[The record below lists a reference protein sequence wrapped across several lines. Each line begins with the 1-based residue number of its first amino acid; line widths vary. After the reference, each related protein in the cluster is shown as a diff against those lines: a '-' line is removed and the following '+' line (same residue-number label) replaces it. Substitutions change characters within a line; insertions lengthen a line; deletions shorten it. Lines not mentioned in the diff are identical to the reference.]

1 MSFVFALTVAAV
13 FVYAGVAKFAT
24 FDNWTFQ
31 ARALG
36 APDPFVVLVP
46 LAEIA
51 LAVLLVGG
59 WWFDQ
64 TVAASLLLLSAFTVL
79 LLVRLRDPER
89 LPCSCFGATSQR
101 PMSWLDV
108 ARNVILIAS
117 LIAAIPLQRFAY
129 EMALLEGADIDQPK
143 NLAKSVTVE

>member
-1 MSFVFALTVAAV
+1 MSFVLALVVATV
-13 FVYAGVAKFAT
+13 FIYAGVAKFAT
-24 FDNWTFQ
+24 FENWTFQ

-64 TVAASLLLLSAFTVL
+64 AVAASLILLVGFTIL

-89 LPCSCFGATSQR
+89 LPCACFGATSQR

-108 ARNVILIAS
+108 LRNVILIAV
-117 LIAAIPLQRFAY
+117 LIAAY
-129 EMALLEGADIDQPK
+129 STK
-143 NLAKSVTVE
+143 

>member
-1 MSFVFALTVAAV
+1 MSFIFAVVVAAV

-24 FDNWTFQ
+24 FNNWTFQ

-46 LAEIA
+46 LAEIT

-59 WWFDQ
+59 WWFVQ
-64 TVAASLLLLSAFTVL
+64 TVIAGMLLLSAFTIL

-89 LPCSCFGATSQR
+89 QPCSCFGATSQR

-108 ARNVILIAS
+108 FRNVLLIT
-117 LIAAIPLQRFAY
+117 
-129 EMALLEGADIDQPK
+129 LLAVAVLTK
-143 NLAKSVTVE
+143 

>member
-1 MSFVFALTVAAV
+1 MSFVFAVVVAAV

-24 FDNWTFQ
+24 FNNWTFQ

-59 WWFDQ
+59 WWFIQ
-64 TVAASLLLLSAFTVL
+64 TVIAGMLLLSAFTIL

-89 LPCSCFGATSQR
+89 QPCSCFGATSQR

-108 ARNVILIAS
+108 FRNVLLIT
-117 LIAAIPLQRFAY
+117 
-129 EMALLEGADIDQPK
+129 LLAVAVLTK
-143 NLAKSVTVE
+143 

>member
-1 MSFVFALTVAAV
+1 MSFIFALVVAAV

-24 FDNWTFQ
+24 FNNWTTQ
-31 ARALG
+31 AQALG

-59 WWFDQ
+59 WRFGE
-64 TVAASLLLLSAFTVL
+64 TIAASLILLVAFTIL
-79 LLVRLRDPER
+79 LLVRLGDTER

-101 PMSWLDV
+101 PMSWVDV
-108 ARNVILIAS
+108 GRNMILIAL
-117 LIAAIPLQRFAY
+117 LITAY
-129 EMALLEGADIDQPK
+129 LTK
-143 NLAKSVTVE
+143 

>member
-1 MSFVFALTVAAV
+1 VSFVFAVVVAAV

-24 FDNWTFQ
+24 FNNWTFQ

-59 WWFDQ
+59 WWFVQ
-64 TVAASLLLLSAFTVL
+64 TVIAGMLLLSAFTIL

-89 LPCSCFGATSQR
+89 QPCSCFGATSQR

-108 ARNVILIAS
+108 FRNVLLIT
-117 LIAAIPLQRFAY
+117 
-129 EMALLEGADIDQPK
+129 LLAVAVLTK
-143 NLAKSVTVE
+143 

>member
-1 MSFVFALTVAAV
+1 VSFVFVVVVAAV

-24 FDNWTFQ
+24 FNNWTFQ

-59 WWFDQ
+59 WWFVQ
-64 TVAASLLLLSAFTVL
+64 TVIAGMLLLSAFTIL

-108 ARNVILIAS
+108 FRNVLLIT
-117 LIAAIPLQRFAY
+117 
-129 EMALLEGADIDQPK
+129 LLAVAVLTK
-143 NLAKSVTVE
+143 

>member
-1 MSFVFALTVAAV
+1 VSFALSLLVAAV

-24 FDNWTFQ
+24 FENWTFQ
-31 ARALG
+31 VRALG

-46 LAEIA
+46 LTEIA

-59 WWFDQ
+59 WWFNQ
-64 TVAASLLLLSAFTVL
+64 TIAASLILLVAFTIL

-108 ARNVILIAS
+108 ARNVILIAV
-117 LIAAIPLQRFAY
+117 LIVAY
-129 EMALLEGADIDQPK
+129 LTK
-143 NLAKSVTVE
+143 

>member
-1 MSFVFALTVAAV
+1 VSFVFAVVVAAV

-24 FDNWTFQ
+24 FNNWTFQ

-59 WWFDQ
+59 WWFMQ
-64 TVAASLLLLSAFTVL
+64 TVIAGMLLLSAFTIL

-89 LPCSCFGATSQR
+89 QPCSCFGATSQR
-101 PMSWLDV
+101 PMSWIDV
-108 ARNVILIAS
+108 FRNVLLIT
-117 LIAAIPLQRFAY
+117 
-129 EMALLEGADIDQPK
+129 LLAVAVLTK
-143 NLAKSVTVE
+143 

>member
-1 MSFVFALTVAAV
+1 MSFVFALAVAAV

-51 LAVLLVGG
+51 LAVLLVSG

-64 TVAASLLLLSAFTVL
+64 TVAASLFLLGAFTVL

-108 ARNVILIAS
+108 ARNVILIAA
-117 LIAAIPLQRFAY
+117 LIAAYLT
-129 EMALLEGADIDQPK
+129 K
-143 NLAKSVTVE
+143 

>member
-1 MSFVFALTVAAV
+1 MSFVFALIVATV

-24 FDNWTFQ
+24 FENWTFQ

-64 TVAASLLLLSAFTVL
+64 AVAASLILLVAFTIL

-108 ARNVILIAS
+108 ARNVILIAV
-117 LIAAIPLQRFAY
+117 LIAAYLT
-129 EMALLEGADIDQPK
+129 K
-143 NLAKSVTVE
+143 

>member
-1 MSFVFALTVAAV
+1 MSFVFALIIATV

-24 FDNWTFQ
+24 FENWTFQ

-64 TVAASLLLLSAFTVL
+64 TIAASLILLVSFTIL

-108 ARNVILIAS
+108 ARNVILMAV
-117 LIAAIPLQRFAY
+117 LIAAYLT
-129 EMALLEGADIDQPK
+129 K
-143 NLAKSVTVE
+143 

>member
-1 MSFVFALTVAAV
+1 VSFVFAVVVAAV

-24 FDNWTFQ
+24 FNNWTFQ

-59 WWFDQ
+59 WWFMQ
-64 TVAASLLLLSAFTVL
+64 TVIAGMLLLSAFTIL

-108 ARNVILIAS
+108 FRNVLLIT
-117 LIAAIPLQRFAY
+117 
-129 EMALLEGADIDQPK
+129 LLAVAVLTK
-143 NLAKSVTVE
+143 

>member
-1 MSFVFALTVAAV
+1 MSFFLAVVVAAV

-24 FDNWTFQ
+24 FNNWTFQ

-51 LAVLLVGG
+51 LAVLLVGQ
-59 WWFDQ
+59 WWFTQ
-64 TVAASLLLLSAFTVL
+64 TLIASMALLVAFTVL

-89 LPCSCFGATSQR
+89 LPCSCFGATSER
-101 PMSWLDV
+101 PMSWVDV
-108 ARNVILIAS
+108 GRNVILIA
-117 LIAAIPLQRFAY
+117 LVI
-129 EMALLEGADIDQPK
+129 GAGLTQ
-143 NLAKSVTVE
+143 

>member
-1 MSFVFALTVAAV
+1 MSFVFALVVATV
-13 FVYAGVAKFAT
+13 FIYAGVAKFAT
-24 FDNWTFQ
+24 FENWTFQ

-64 TVAASLLLLSAFTVL
+64 AVAASLILLVGFTIL

-89 LPCSCFGATSQR
+89 LPCACFGATSQR

-108 ARNVILIAS
+108 LRNVILIAV
-117 LIAAIPLQRFAY
+117 LIAAY
-129 EMALLEGADIDQPK
+129 STK
-143 NLAKSVTVE
+143 

>member
-1 MSFVFALTVAAV
+1 M
-13 FVYAGVAKFAT
+13 YAGVAKFAT
-24 FDNWTFQ
+24 FNNWTFQ

-59 WWFDQ
+59 WWFEQ
-64 TVAASLLLLSAFTVL
+64 TVAASLILLVSFTIL

-101 PMSWLDV
+101 PMSCLDV
-108 ARNVILIAS
+108 VRNVILIAV
-117 LIAAIPLQRFAY
+117 LIAAYIT
-129 EMALLEGADIDQPK
+129 K
-143 NLAKSVTVE
+143 

>member
-1 MSFVFALTVAAV
+1 MSFVLALVVATV
-13 FVYAGVAKFAT
+13 FIYAGVAKFAT
-24 FDNWTFQ
+24 FENWTFQ

-64 TVAASLLLLSAFTVL
+64 AVAASLILLVGFTIL
-79 LLVRLRDPER
+79 LLVRLRDPEK
-89 LPCSCFGATSQR
+89 LPCACFGAASQR

-108 ARNVILIAS
+108 LRNVILIAV
-117 LIAAIPLQRFAY
+117 LIAAY
-129 EMALLEGADIDQPK
+129 STK
-143 NLAKSVTVE
+143 

>member
-1 MSFVFALTVAAV
+1 MSFIFALTVAAI

-31 ARALG
+31 VRALG

-64 TVAASLLLLSAFTVL
+64 TVAASLLLLGAFTVL

-108 ARNVILIAS
+108 ARNVILIAA
-117 LIAAIPLQRFAY
+117 LIAAYLT
-129 EMALLEGADIDQPK
+129 K
-143 NLAKSVTVE
+143 

>member
-1 MSFVFALTVAAV
+1 MSFVLALVVAAV

-24 FDNWTFQ
+24 FNNWTTQ
-31 ARALG
+31 AQALG
-36 APDPFVVLVP
+36 APNPFVVLVP
-46 LAEIA
+46 LVEIA

-64 TVAASLLLLSAFTVL
+64 ALAASLILLVAFTIL

-108 ARNVILIAS
+108 ARNVILIAV
-117 LIAAIPLQRFAY
+117 LIAAYLT
-129 EMALLEGADIDQPK
+129 K
-143 NLAKSVTVE
+143 

>member
-1 MSFVFALTVAAV
+1 MSFFLAVVVAAV

-24 FDNWTFQ
+24 FNNWTFQ

-51 LAVLLVGG
+51 LAVLLVGR
-59 WWFDQ
+59 WWFTQ
-64 TVAASLLLLSAFTVL
+64 TLIASLVLLVAFTVL

-89 LPCSCFGATSQR
+89 LPCSCLGQ
-101 PMSWLDV
+101 LLN
-108 ARNVILIAS
+108 AR
-117 LIAAIPLQRFAY
+117 
-129 EMALLEGADIDQPK
+129 
-143 NLAKSVTVE
+143 

>member
-1 MSFVFALTVAAV
+1 VSFVFAVVVAAV

-24 FDNWTFQ
+24 FNNWTFQ

-51 LAVLLVGG
+51 LAVFLVGG
-59 WWFDQ
+59 WWFVQ
-64 TVAASLLLLSAFTVL
+64 TVIAGMLLLSAFTIL

-89 LPCSCFGATSQR
+89 QPCSCFGATSQR

-108 ARNVILIAS
+108 FRNVLLIT
-117 LIAAIPLQRFAY
+117 
-129 EMALLEGADIDQPK
+129 LLAVAVLTK
-143 NLAKSVTVE
+143 

>member
-1 MSFVFALTVAAV
+1 VSFVFALTVAAI
-13 FVYAGVAKFAT
+13 FVYAGVAKLAT

-46 LAEIA
+46 LAEIV
-51 LAVLLVGG
+51 LAVLLVGD

-64 TVAASLLLLSAFTVL
+64 TVAASLILLGAFTVL

-108 ARNVILIAS
+108 ARNVILIAA
-117 LIAAIPLQRFAY
+117 LIAAYLT
-129 EMALLEGADIDQPK
+129 K
-143 NLAKSVTVE
+143 

>member
-1 MSFVFALTVAAV
+1 VSFVFALTVAAI

-59 WWFDQ
+59 WWFDH
-64 TVAASLLLLSAFTVL
+64 TVAAGLLLLGAFTVL

-108 ARNVILIAS
+108 ARNVILIAA
-117 LIAAIPLQRFAY
+117 LIAAYLT
-129 EMALLEGADIDQPK
+129 K
-143 NLAKSVTVE
+143 

>member
-1 MSFVFALTVAAV
+1 MSFVFALIIATV

-24 FDNWTFQ
+24 FENWTFQ

-59 WWFDQ
+59 WWFEQ
-64 TVAASLLLLSAFTVL
+64 TIAASLILLVSFTIL

-108 ARNVILIAS
+108 ARNAILMAV
-117 LIAAIPLQRFAY
+117 LIAAYLT
-129 EMALLEGADIDQPK
+129 K
-143 NLAKSVTVE
+143 

>member
-1 MSFVFALTVAAV
+1 MSFVFALIVAAV

-24 FDNWTFQ
+24 FENWTFQ

-46 LAEIA
+46 LAEIT

-64 TVAASLLLLSAFTVL
+64 AVAASLILLVTFTIL

-108 ARNVILIAS
+108 ARNVILIAV
-117 LIAAIPLQRFAY
+117 LIAAYLT
-129 EMALLEGADIDQPK
+129 K
-143 NLAKSVTVE
+143 

>member
-1 MSFVFALTVAAV
+1 VSFVFALIIATV

-24 FDNWTFQ
+24 FENWTFQ

-64 TVAASLLLLSAFTVL
+64 TIAASLILLVSFTIL

-108 ARNVILIAS
+108 ARNAILMAL
-117 LIAAIPLQRFAY
+117 LIAAYLT
-129 EMALLEGADIDQPK
+129 K
-143 NLAKSVTVE
+143 

>member
-1 MSFVFALTVAAV
+1 MSFVFALIIATV

-24 FDNWTFQ
+24 FENWTFQ

-64 TVAASLLLLSAFTVL
+64 TIAASLILLVSFTIL
-79 LLVRLRDPER
+79 ILVRLRDPER

-108 ARNVILIAS
+108 ARNAILMAV
-117 LIAAIPLQRFAY
+117 LIAAYLT
-129 EMALLEGADIDQPK
+129 K
-143 NLAKSVTVE
+143 

>member
-1 MSFVFALTVAAV
+1 MSFIFAVVVAAV

-24 FDNWTFQ
+24 FNNWTFQ

-59 WWFDQ
+59 WWFMQ
-64 TVAASLLLLSAFTVL
+64 TVIAGMLLLSAFTIL

-89 LPCSCFGATSQR
+89 QPCSCFGATSQR

-108 ARNVILIAS
+108 FRNVLLIT
-117 LIAAIPLQRFAY
+117 
-129 EMALLEGADIDQPK
+129 LLAVAVLTK
-143 NLAKSVTVE
+143 

>member
-1 MSFVFALTVAAV
+1 MSFIFAVVVAAV

-24 FDNWTFQ
+24 FNNWTFQ

-59 WWFDQ
+59 WWFLQ
-64 TVAASLLLLSAFTVL
+64 TVIAGMLLLSAFTIL

-89 LPCSCFGATSQR
+89 QPCSCFGATSQR

-108 ARNVILIAS
+108 FRNVLLIT
-117 LIAAIPLQRFAY
+117 
-129 EMALLEGADIDQPK
+129 LLAVAVLTK
-143 NLAKSVTVE
+143 

>member
-1 MSFVFALTVAAV
+1 MSFVFALIIATV

-24 FDNWTFQ
+24 FENWTFQ

-51 LAVLLVGG
+51 FAVLLVGG

-64 TVAASLLLLSAFTVL
+64 TIAASLILLVSFTIL

-108 ARNVILIAS
+108 ARNAILMAV
-117 LIAAIPLQRFAY
+117 LIAAYLT
-129 EMALLEGADIDQPK
+129 K
-143 NLAKSVTVE
+143 

>member
-1 MSFVFALTVAAV
+1 MSFVFAVVVAAV

-24 FDNWTFQ
+24 FNNWTFQ

-59 WWFDQ
+59 WWFVQ
-64 TVAASLLLLSAFTVL
+64 TVIAGMLLLSAFTIL
-79 LLVRLRDPER
+79 LLVRLRDPKR
-89 LPCSCFGATSQR
+89 QPCSCFGATSQR

-108 ARNVILIAS
+108 FRNVLLIT
-117 LIAAIPLQRFAY
+117 
-129 EMALLEGADIDQPK
+129 LLAVAVLTK
-143 NLAKSVTVE
+143 

>member
-1 MSFVFALTVAAV
+1 M
-13 FVYAGVAKFAT
+13 YAGVAKFAT
-24 FDNWTFQ
+24 FNNWTFQ

-59 WWFDQ
+59 WWFEH
-64 TVAASLLLLSAFTVL
+64 TVAASLILLVSFTIL

-108 ARNVILIAS
+108 VRNVILIS
-117 LIAAIPLQRFAY
+117 VLIAAYIT
-129 EMALLEGADIDQPK
+129 K
-143 NLAKSVTVE
+143 

>member
-1 MSFVFALTVAAV
+1 MSFIFAVVVAAV

-24 FDNWTFQ
+24 FNNWTFQ

-59 WWFDQ
+59 WWFIQ
-64 TVAASLLLLSAFTVL
+64 TVIAGMLLLSAFTIL

-89 LPCSCFGATSQR
+89 QPCSCFGATSQR

-108 ARNVILIAS
+108 FRNVLLIT
-117 LIAAIPLQRFAY
+117 
-129 EMALLEGADIDQPK
+129 LLAVAVLTK
-143 NLAKSVTVE
+143 

>member
-1 MSFVFALTVAAV
+1 VSFLFALIIATV

-24 FDNWTFQ
+24 FENWTFQ

-64 TVAASLLLLSAFTVL
+64 TIAASLILLVSFTIL

-108 ARNVILIAS
+108 ARNAILIAV
-117 LIAAIPLQRFAY
+117 LIAAYLT
-129 EMALLEGADIDQPK
+129 K
-143 NLAKSVTVE
+143 